1 VAASLTKAALE
12 PLIAEAV
19 PLAIAGIFNVS
30 VTDFVATATMSATP
44 APTPAPTPAG
54 DGDAD
59 SAMTS
64 RLGLSIVVSAA
75 MLVGT
80 LCM

>member
-1 VAASLTKAALE
+1 VDASLTKAALE

-30 VTDFVATATMSATP
+30 VTDFVATATISATP
-44 APTPAPTPAG
+44 APTPAG
-54 DGDAD
+54 DADAD
-59 SAMTS
+59 SAVTS